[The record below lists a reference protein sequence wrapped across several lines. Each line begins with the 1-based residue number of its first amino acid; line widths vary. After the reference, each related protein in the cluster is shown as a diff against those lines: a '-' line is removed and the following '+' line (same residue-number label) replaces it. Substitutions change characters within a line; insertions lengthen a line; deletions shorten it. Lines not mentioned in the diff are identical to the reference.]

1 MPLCP
6 CRLSLPFRKDGF
18 GLPSS
23 RLHVLPLLH
32 PSTKVSKRD
41 CLEIVDC
48 DGTTREFGRCS
59 SASESAGYRE
69 GKLTI
74 KDETFWIRVYLSY
87 DVGFSEAYMNDEVGS
102 PCMKEVL
109 NIYIDNFRHMS
120 GVWSLAYKAKSII
133 DRTIIHRFLSHGLNQ
148 SILNARYDAAN
159 DLYKAFLSQEMQYS
173 CPIWSDEEGGVR
185 GDLTG
190 QRSRGDLERAQ
201 ERKIEYVLKKA
212 RIRPGHRVL
221 EIGSGWGSLAIA
233 AAEMGCSVDSLT
245 LSTEQK
251 VLAEERVK
259 KAGFESQI
267 RIHLMDYRK
276 MPPSFEKAFDACIAL
291 EMIEAVGV
299 PYMSTFIKTID
310 WALKEAIPLSFFLRH
325 ATQMLCLAHIS
336 TTKVLSSTHSLLIGF
351 IRGDDFIRKY
361 HWPYAIP
368 LSATWLAQEFQA
380 AVRGRLSL
388 ESVEDYAPHYCRCL
402 REWARRL
409 EENWTPE
416 LISSLQERYP
426 AFSDTH
432 ALNAYKRRWLYM
444 FIYMEVVYS
453 RVLADT
459 PLLDFRIPRY

>member
-1 MPLCP
+1 MSPSYAA
-6 CRLSLPFRKDGF
+6 LSLPSFSAIQKGRFWSTFVAFARSTIVASLDKGIKE
-18 GLPSS
+18 GL
-23 RLHVLPLLH
+23 
-32 PSTKVSKRD
+32 
-41 CLEIVDC
+41 LEIADC
-48 DGTTREFGRCS
+48 DGTTREFGTRS
-59 SASESAGYRE
+59 PASESAGYRE
-69 GKLTI
+69 GKLII
-74 KDETFWIRVYLSY
+74 KDETFWVRVYLSY
-87 DVGFSEAYMNDEVGS
+87 DVGFSEAYMNDEVSS

-133 DRTIIHRFLSHGLNQ
+133 DRIIIHRFLSHGLNQ
-148 SILNARYDAAN
+148 SILNVAGYDAAN

-190 QRSRGDLERAQ
+190 RRSRGDLERAQ
-201 ERKIEYVLKKA
+201 QRKIEYVLKKA
-212 RIRPGHRVL
+212 RILPGHRVL

-245 LSTEQK
+245 LSIEQK

-291 EMIEAVGV
+291 EMVEAVGV
-299 PYMSTFIKTID
+299 PYMPTFIKTID
-310 WALKEAIPLSFFLRH
+310 WALKDGNA
-325 ATQMLCLAHIS
+325 AV
-336 TTKVLSSTHSLLIGF
+336 VLSATCYPDAMFSPYQ
-351 IRGDDFIRKY
+351 GDDFIRKY

-380 AVRGRLSL
+380 TVRGRLSL
-388 ESVEDYAPHYCRCL
+388 ESVEDYGPHYCRCL
-402 REWARRL
+402 REWTRRL
-409 EENWTPE
+409 KENWTPE

-426 AFSDTH
+426 EFLDTH
-432 ALNAYKRRWLYM
+432 VLNAYKRRWLYM
-444 FIYMEVVYS
+444 FVYMEVVYS
-453 RVLADT
+453 RVWLTLHYWTFVRPGYPA
-459 PLLDFRIPRY
+459 IECS